1 MIEQELVDGIAIVR
15 LARGKVNAL
24 DLELLRAITAT
35 FQELA
40 AGPCR
45 AIVLTGSGRA
55 FSAGVDL
62 WRIVDGGDEYVR
74 AFLPAL
80 NECFETVFNTPK
92 PVVAAVNGHAIAG
105 GCILVACCDHRLM
118 AEGTG
123 RIGVTELLVGV
134 PFPLTPLE
142 ILGYATGSAL
152 ARAAVLTG
160 ETYSAA
166 EAVERGLADATVPA
180 DAVPDHAGSD
190 HGLLGQGLLDR
201 ALAVARRLAEV
212 TAPDTYALTKQQL
225 HLDVNE
231 RLARHRPAYDPPVT
245 ALWEARVA
253 DGTIR
258 GYMER
263 VTARR

>member
-1 MIEQELVDGIAIVR
+1 MIEQEFVDGIAVVR
-15 LARGKVNAL
+15 LAHGKVNAL

-40 AGPCR
+40 AGPAR
-45 AIVLTGSGRA
+45 AIVFSGSGRA

-62 WRIVDGGDEYVR
+62 WRIVDGGEAYVR

-80 NECFETVFNTPK
+80 NECFETVFNTAK

-105 GCILVACCDHRLM
+105 GCILAACCDHRVM

-134 PFPLTPLE
+134 PFPLTPLS
-142 ILGYATGSAL
+142 ILGYATGSTN

-160 ETYSAA
+160 QTYAAA
-166 EAVERGLADATVPA
+166 EAVERGLADA
-180 DAVPDHAGSD
+180 AVPPDALLDHA
-190 HGLLGQGLLDR
+190 
-201 ALAVARRLAEV
+201 LAAARRLVEV
-212 TAPDTYALTKQQL
+212 TAPDTYAMTKQQL

-245 ALWEARVA
+245 ELWEARVA

-263 VTARR
+263 VTGRR